1 MLKNF
6 INPIFFCGNYK
17 LLEIFIIGLI
27 GAVPM
32 AFVSLNVIVWLKESG
47 IEIALITLFTFAR
60 LPTSLRFLWSP
71 FIDNYTPS
79 FPGKFGH
86 RKKWFILC
94 TLITSVLIFITS
106 TISPQ
111 NFLKVVF
118 VLCILITFVSSIYD
132 INFDAY
138 RIELFEPEKQAM
150 GAAAAVLGYRAG
162 IIILNFG
169 GLSIIS
175 HTNSWP
181 ITIKVIALFFV
192 VAIFILVVLVRNMDS
207 PDDFQEA
214 AHSSLAE
221 IIYKPFQDF
230 FRKKHAFL
238 ILTAI
243 ILYKGGESLSTVII
257 LPYYL
262 DIGFSK
268 SQISDTI
275 MICGFI
281 SSILGVCLGA
291 LIMYILSPLRGL
303 IFSGMAQV
311 GMIFA
316 LIWLK
321 NHSMEMPALRLV
333 VTTENI
339 CEGIASVA
347 LMSYLSTICN
357 KKYLASQYA
366 LLISASGIFGNT
378 VSAYSG
384 KLVEMLNWDGFFT
397 FAVIISLPSLIVLI
411 YLDSKSSF
419 K

>member
-106 TISPQ
+106 TISPP

-281 SSILGVCLGA
+281 SSILGVCLGT

-321 NHSMEMPALRLV
+321 NHSMEMPTLRLV

>member
-281 SSILGVCLGA
+281 SSILGVCLGT

-378 VSAYSG
+378 VSAYSV

>member
-138 RIELFEPEKQAM
+138 RIELFEPEKQAI

>member
-281 SSILGVCLGA
+281 SSILGVCLGT

-321 NHSMEMPALRLV
+321 NHSMEMPTLRLV

>member
-6 INPIFFCGNYK
+6 INPIFSCGNYK

-71 FIDNYTPS
+71 FIDNYTPR
-79 FPGKFGH
+79 FPVKFGH

-169 GLSIIS
+169 GLSIVS

-192 VAIFILVVLVRNMDS
+192 VAMFILVVLVRNVDM

-238 ILTAI
+238 ILTAV
-243 ILYKGGESLSTVII
+243 ILYKCGESLSTVII

-275 MICGFI
+275 MICGFV

-291 LIMYILSPLRGL
+291 LIMYMLSPLRGL
-303 IFSGMAQV
+303 IFSGIAQV

-333 VTTENI
+333 ITAENI

>member
-1 MLKNF
+1 MLKSF
-6 INPIFFCGNYK
+6 INVIFLCTDYK

-60 LPTSLRFLWSP
+60 LPTSLRFIWSP
-71 FIDNYTPS
+71 FIDNYTPR
-79 FPGKFGH
+79 FPVKFGH

-94 TLITSVLIFITS
+94 TLITSILIFITS

-111 NFLKVVF
+111 DFLKIVF
-118 VLCILITFVSSIYD
+118 ILCILITFVSSIYD

-169 GLSIIS
+169 GLSIVS
-175 HTNSWP
+175 HTNNWSV
-181 ITIKVIALFFV
+181 TIKVIALFFV
-192 VAIFILVVLVRNMDS
+192 IAVFVLVVLVQDVDR
-207 PDDFQEA
+207 PDDFQDA
-214 AHSSLAE
+214 AHSSLVE

-243 ILYKGGESLSTVII
+243 ILYKCGESLSTVII

-275 MICGFI
+275 RMCGFG

-291 LIMYILSPLRGL
+291 FVMYILSPLRGL
-303 IFSGMAQV
+303 IFSGLAKL

-316 LIWLK
+316 LIWLQ
-321 NHSMEMPALRLV
+321 NHSMEMSALRLV

-339 CEGIASVA
+339 SEGIASVA
-347 LMSYLSTICN
+347 LMSYLGTICN

-366 LLISASGIFGNT
+366 LLISASGIVGNT
-378 VSAYSG
+378 ISAYSG

-411 YLDSKSSF
+411 YLDSKKLPF
-419 K
+419 